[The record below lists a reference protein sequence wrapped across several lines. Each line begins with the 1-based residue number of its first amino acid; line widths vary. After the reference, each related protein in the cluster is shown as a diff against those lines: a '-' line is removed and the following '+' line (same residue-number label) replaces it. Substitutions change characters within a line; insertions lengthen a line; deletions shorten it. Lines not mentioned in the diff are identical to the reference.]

1 MTYILCFINKG
12 PMTLSLFAQQMQH
25 QLREILVLCQNT
37 APPPPILCM
46 LITLLWLC
54 SQSTSRQSQNAKTFL
69 PFCYLSM
76 FLLI

>member
-37 APPPPILCM
+37 APPPARFM
-46 LITLLWLC
+46 YANYFVWLC
-54 SQSTSRQSQNAKTFL
+54 SQSTSRQSQNANTFL
-69 PFCYLSM
+69 PIYLCFS
-76 FLLI
+76 